1 MQFNSF
7 AFLVFFVIFYL
18 VYRCCS
24 HRHQNHL
31 LLLASYLFYGAW
43 DYRFMALIAGSTVIN
58 YILGNRIAETNSSQL
73 RRRFLILS
81 IACNLGFLGFFKYY
95 NFFADSLA
103 AGLSTL
109 GWGEHHFNLNII
121 LPIGISFYTFQI
133 IGYTVDIYKNKT
145 APAPTFLDSALF
157 VAFFP
162 QICAGPISRAS
173 ALLPQIS
180 HPRNI
185 SGHLVKASSALFL
198 FGLFEKTVVADNLA
212 PLVDSVYQNSN
223 PDGVS
228 VLIATYAFA
237 VQIFADFDG
246 YSNMAKGLA
255 GIMGFTL
262 VTNFHAPYF
271 SSTPSEFWNRWHIS
285 LSSWLRD
292 YLYIPLGGNR
302 LGGWYTARN
311 LFTTMVLGGLWHGA
325 SWMFIFWGTLHG
337 LLLAAYLPLKN
348 QLSTLPGWIQKLLF
362 FHLICFGW
370 MLFKT
375 TSISQFS
382 RLVESLL
389 FNFHFHAFTANWIL
403 IKQVLFYSAIPVV
416 YQYLQYRKNLE
427 QPLSEW
433 PVGCRA
439 TAYLVLFYMT
449 VIFGFSEAQS
459 FIYFRF

>member
-7 AFLVFFVIFYL
+7 TFLVFFASFYL
-18 VYRCCS
+18 AYRCCS
-24 HRHQNHL
+24 HRRQNHL

-58 YILGNRIAETNSSQL
+58 YLLGRGIAAPASPQA
-73 RRRFLILS
+73 RRNFLVLGIT
-81 IACNLGFLGFFKYY
+81 CNLGFLGFFKYY

-103 AGLSTL
+103 TGLSAL
-109 GWGEHHFNLNII
+109 GWGEHHFSLNII
-121 LPIGISFYTFQI
+121 LPIGISFSTFQI
-133 IGYTVDIYKNKT
+133 IGYLTDIYKR
-145 APAPTFLDSALF
+145 ASDPAPTFLDFALF

-180 HPRNI
+180 NHRNI
-185 SGHLVKASSALFL
+185 SGHLFKASSALFL

-212 PLVDSVYQNSN
+212 PLVDSIYQSAN

-228 VLIATYAFA
+228 ILIATYAFA
-237 VQIFADFDG
+237 VQIFTDFDG

-271 SSTPSEFWNRWHIS
+271 SSNPSEFWKRWHIS

-311 LFTTMVLGGLWHGA
+311 LFATMVLGGLWHGA
-325 SWMFIFWGTLHG
+325 SWMFIFWGTFHG
-337 LLLAAYLPLKN
+337 LLLAAYLPLRN
-348 QLSTLPGWIQKLLF
+348 RLGSLPRWIQKLLF

-375 TSISQFS
+375 ISISQFS
-382 RLVESLL
+382 RLVEGLL
-389 FNFHFHAFTANWIL
+389 FNFHFHAFAVNWIL
-403 IKQVLFYSAIPVV
+403 IKQVLFYSAIPVA
-416 YQYLQYRKNLE
+416 YQYLQYRNDIE
-427 QPLSEW
+427 MPLSLW

-439 TAYLVLFYMT
+439 MAYLVLFYMT
-449 VIFGFSEAQS
+449 VIFGYSEAQS